1 MEIDWVGIA
10 ILLLFVGVIAS
21 TIAVSLRRPA
31 PARPHSIE
39 YAPRPAPQSP
49 VLAMPGIAPAA
60 ASRSLRAW
68 LDYVN
73 DQPDK
78 IPHLAIIGPS
88 GAGKTTLAT
97 AILQDR
103 GGQIVVITAKE
114 GDTWGGLPYVGIDL
128 DATYTTARNT
138 FDALDREVKT
148 RLVAT
153 KQGWME
159 SDWLTI
165 VVDDFSTL
173 VKECP
178 SAAGVVK
185 LVARLGRSLR
195 VRLIML
201 SDSALVKAI
210 GLEGEGETR
219 SNFAFIRLARGH
231 RGTLEV
237 DGKDE
242 PIDTSATAGIAARAN
257 LAPRAWQVS
266 SVLGDERAPVLAGV
280 SERGADERVR
290 SMVETAVSGSLNPGQ
305 RTATALDVLNEPFE
319 RRLSQEPNDNDV
331 SLGPVTPQEAARIAT
346 QLTLGKP
353 PSDVAKMQPGY
364 DPKRYKEFK
373 ARVDQVQLW
382 REND

>member
-1 MEIDWVGIA
+1 MEVDWVGIA
-10 ILLLFVGVIAS
+10 ILLLFVGIIAS
-21 TIAVSLRRPA
+21 TIAMALRRRG

-39 YAPRPAPQSP
+39 YTPRAESPIPAPSSLS
-49 VLAMPGIAPAA
+49 LANVPGALP
-60 ASRSLRAW
+60 LRAW
-68 LDYVN
+68 LDHVN
-73 DQPDK
+73 GQPQK
-78 IPHLAIIGPS
+78 VPHLAIIGPS
-88 GAGKTTLAT
+88 GAGKTTIAT
-97 AILQDR
+97 AILNDR
-103 GGQIVVITAKE
+103 SGQVVVITAKE

-128 DATYTTARNT
+128 DATYTMARRT
-138 FDALDREVKT
+138 FDALDREVKA

-153 KQGWME
+153 KQGRMD

-178 SAAGVVK
+178 AAAGVIK

-231 RGTLEV
+231 RGVLEV
-237 DGKDE
+237 DGADA
-242 PIDTSATAGIAARAN
+242 PIDTSAVDRVARAAV
-257 LAPRAWQVS
+257 LAPRAWRVS
-266 SVLGDERAPVLAGV
+266 SVLGGGQGV
-280 SERGADERVR
+280 ELIGVGERGSDERVR
-290 SMVETAVSGSLNPGQ
+290 SMVETAVGGSLIPGQ
-305 RTATALDVLNEPFE
+305 RTATSLEAPNEPFE
-319 RRLSQEPNDNDV
+319 RRLSQEPNVNDV
-331 SLGPVTPQEAARIAT
+331 SLGAATGQEIAKIAG
-346 QLTLGKP
+346 QLTSGKS

-373 ARVDQVQLW
+373 ARVDQVAAWL
-382 REND
+382 END